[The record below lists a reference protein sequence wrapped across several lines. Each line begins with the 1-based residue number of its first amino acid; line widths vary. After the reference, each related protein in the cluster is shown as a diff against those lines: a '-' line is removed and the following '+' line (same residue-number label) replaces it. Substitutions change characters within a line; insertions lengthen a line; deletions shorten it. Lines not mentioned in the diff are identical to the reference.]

1 MTPDPTEGPVLDA
14 LLLLATEWWKSTR
27 RLLRLAAEGEPGGPG
42 GPGRIER
49 ERAQATYA
57 SRRIGAALAALDIRM
72 VDHDGQPFSP
82 ALPAEPVNPE
92 DFGAG
97 DNLAVAETLEP
108 TILRAGRILRRG
120 KVVLRPAKG

>member
-1 MTPDPTEGPVLDA
+1 MSGADDPALDA
-14 LLLLATEWWKSTR
+14 VLLLATEWWKSTR
-27 RLLRLAAEGEPGGPG
+27 RLLRLAAEAAPE
-42 GPGRIER
+42 RVER

-57 SRRIGAALAALDIRM
+57 SRRIGTILAALDVRM

-97 DNLAVAETLEP
+97 DNLVVADTLEP

-120 KVVLRPAKG
+120 KVVLRLAKG